1 MKRKHLKM
9 TFISMMIL
17 GLLMGLLGCMKNSNL
32 PNTSPEVT
40 QDNEDSNKETPDT
53 LKDNEKDSLTE
64 EKEDTQAQNK
74 EKQIVEE
81 IDYEVVRPNELGEV
95 MILMYHQF
103 GETERDIWWRSFE
116 NFKKDLQILYDRGYR
131 AVSMQDFLTN
141 NINIPAG
148 TTPVIFT
155 FDDGTNSQF
164 NLIEKEGELVVNPKT
179 AVGIMKSFYEKHPD
193 FGLEATFYINDVA
206 FAGSK
211 GTEKERLQYLLD
223 SGMDIGNHTFGH
235 TNLAQADIATIQ
247 SVIGKHYKKMYEYFP
262 DYRHYT
268 LALPYGAYAN
278 STFEYTI
285 RGEYEGLRYEHDAVL
300 LVGWKP
306 SPAPAH
312 KDFYPTRLV
321 RVRAGEGELQDMYY
335 YLDYFEKNA
344 EKRYVSDGNPN
355 TIAFP
360 EKHKHLLDEESVGDK
375 KVITY

>member
-1 MKRKHLKM
+1 MV
-9 TFISMMIL
+9 TFL
-17 GLLMGLLGCMKNSNL
+17 TGLLGCTQHNRSQNTPEKIEQPNDTDTKEA
-32 PNTSPEVT
+32 PNTPKG
-40 QDNEDSNKETPDT
+40 DEDILLEQ
-53 LKDNEKDSLTE
+53 EE
-64 EKEDTQAQNK
+64 EKHPIDK
-74 EKQIVEE
+74 EEQQVIEE
-81 IDYEVVRPNELGEV
+81 IDYEIVRPNELGEV

-103 GETERDIWWRSFE
+103 GKTERDIWWRSFE
-116 NFKKDLQILYDRGYR
+116 NFEKDLQTLYDSGYR
-131 AVSMQDFLTN
+131 AVSLQDFITN
-141 NINIPAG
+141 NIDIPAG

-206 FAGSK
+206 FAGSR

-223 SGMDIGNHTFGH
+223 LGVDVGNHTFGH
-235 TNLAQADIATIQ
+235 TNLAQANADNIQ
-247 SVIGKHYKKMYEYFP
+247 SVIGKHYRKMYEYFP

-278 STFEYTI
+278 STFEYI
-285 RGEYEGLRYEHDAVL
+285 VRGEYEDLRYEHGAVL

-312 KDFYPTRLV
+312 KDFFPTRLV

-335 YLDYFEKNA
+335 YLDYFEKNP

-360 EKHKHLLDEESVGDK
+360 EKYKHLLDEERLEDK